1 MNIIDSTCDTE
12 DDAFSSP
19 GTDFPLYADA
29 TTSATDWCGV
39 TTNSEDCSY
48 SSEYETDS
56 NIETSQHLEF
66 DLTPSAILS
75 PCCSAS
81 DRGLNLKI
89 DEII

>member
-1 MNIIDSTCDTE
+1 MNIHPIDSTCDTE

-19 GTDFPLYADA
+19 GTGISFPLYTEA

-48 SSEYETDS
+48 SSEYEPDGD
-56 NIETSQHLEF
+56 IEGNQYFEF
-66 DLTPSAILS
+66 DLTPTAILS

-81 DRGLNLKI
+81 DRGG
-89 DEII
+89 